1 MYQSIVQN
9 ALHIIEP
16 PSIDSELPYNDETL
30 DLLVIVP
37 DPKPTPAW
45 IAFSIAY
52 TGSDNYDS

>member
-16 PSIDSELPYNDETL
+16 PSIDSELPYNDERL
-30 DLLVIVP
+30 DLLVLVP
-37 DPKPTPAW
+37 DPKPTPVW

-52 TGSDNYDS
+52 TGSDNFDS